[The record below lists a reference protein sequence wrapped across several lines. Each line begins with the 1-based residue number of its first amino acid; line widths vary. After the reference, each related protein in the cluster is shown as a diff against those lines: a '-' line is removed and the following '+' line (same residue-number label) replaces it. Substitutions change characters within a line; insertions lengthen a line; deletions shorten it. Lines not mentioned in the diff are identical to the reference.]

1 MLSVLALPA
10 FTDNYIWLIHNQH
23 VALVVD
29 PGDHQPVVQAID
41 RLGLKLLAVLN
52 THHHADHV
60 GGNQALYQRYG
71 CTIYGPATEPIPA
84 LTHALGEND
93 EISFP
98 DLTLSFQIIS
108 TPGHTLG
115 HIAYYGAGNLFCGD
129 TLFGCGCG
137 RLFEGSPEQMHRSLS
152 RLAQLP
158 DNTLVCC
165 AHEYTLSNIVFAK
178 SVDGG
183 NPALLLREQGDL
195 HKREQG
201 LPTLP
206 STLELEKATNPFLR
220 CHEASL
226 ARAAESLSG
235 HKPLNEVEIFAALR
249 TAKDR
254 FRA

>member
-29 PGDHQPVVQAID
+29 PGDQQPVAKAID
-41 RLGLKLLAVLN
+41 QLGLRLLAILN
-52 THHHADHV
+52 TNHPADHV
-60 GGNQALYQRYG
+60 GGNLALYQRYG
-71 CTIYGPATEPIPA
+71 CAIYGPATEPIPG
-84 LTHALGEND
+84 LTHPLGEND
-93 EISFP
+93 QISFP
-98 DLTLSFQIIS
+98 NLGLCFQIIS

-137 RLFEGSPEQMHRSLS
+137 RLFEGSPGQMHRSLS

-158 DNTLVCC
+158 DNTLVFC
-165 AHEYTLSNIVFAK
+165 AHEYTLSNIRFAK
-178 SVDGG
+178 TVDGG
-183 NPALLLREQGDL
+183 NPALLLREQADRD
-195 HKREQG
+195 KREQG

-226 ARAAESLSG
+226 AQAAETLSG